1 MKKMGLAE
9 VEPEIAER
17 FGRRLQEAREAEG
30 ISQARLAESLDLD
43 HSYISR
49 LESGGR
55 MPSVG
60 LLLALRRRYGWS
72 IDDVLGVR
80 P

>member
-1 MKKMGLAE
+1 MKRLGLAE
-9 VEPEIAER
+9 VEPEVADR

-30 ISQARLAESLDLD
+30 ISQSRMAEALELD

-49 LESGGR
+49 LESGAR
-55 MPSVG
+55 MPSLA

-72 IDDVLGVR
+72 IDELLGVAS
-80 P
+80 